1 MEIQTLGRDEIGVIE
16 RLWEGLRDHHWRRS
30 TDFRPQFQHLTFQRR
45 MAALTSRERFVLF
58 VARNG
63 DREPVGYCAATVQG
77 GSGEVDSLFVHPEER
92 GRGLGERLLTS
103 ALDWLDEQ
111 ACETVRILVAA
122 GNEEVI
128 DFYGRHGF
136 APRFTV
142 LERKPEGRGWER
154 T

>member
-1 MEIQTLGRDEIGVIE
+1 MEIQTLGREEIGVIE
-16 RLWEGLRDHHWRRS
+16 RLWEGLRDHHRRRS
-30 TDFRPQFQHLTFQRR
+30 TDFRPQFQHLTFPQR

-63 DREPVGYCAATVQG
+63 DRKPVGYCAATVHG

-92 GRGLGERLLTS
+92 GRGLGERLLTT

-128 DFYGRHGF
+128 AFYGRYAF

-142 LERKPEGRGWER
+142 LERKPEGRGGKR